1 VKNRF
6 AAPLA
11 ALLAAVA
18 LLPAWAQPAQQPQAP
33 WAPTKPMRIIVPI
46 QGSTNDTL
54 ARLVAPKLAAALGQ
68 PVTVENR
75 PGAGGNVGSLL
86 VAKSEPD
93 GHTLLVGYNGP
104 MAINPT
110 LFKNMPFDPL
120 KDLAPITNAMKAPQY
135 LAVNPKAGINTVA
148 DLVREA
154 KKDPNKLSFGSVAV
168 GSGSHLTME
177 MLKMEAGVNLTHVP
191 YKGAG
196 EAVTALVAG
205 DIQAAF
211 FVPGNVQEFAHQG
224 RLKLIASSGRKR
236 FASTPEVPTLIE
248 LGYKDFEATVW
259 AGFYA
264 AGGTPRRII
273 DRLNTE
279 LVRALNSPE
288 VGDKLRAIEYE
299 VVPSTPE
306 EFANWH
312 RLEVQRWGAIIKATG
327 AKAD

>member
-1 VKNRF
+1 MTFRF
-6 AAPLA
+6 AARLA

-18 LLPAWAQPAQQPQAP
+18 IMPAHAQQQ
-33 WAPTKPMRIIVPI
+33 WAPTKAVRIIVPI

-54 ARLVAPKLAAALGQ
+54 ARLVAPKLAEALGQ

-75 PGAGGNVGSLL
+75 PGAGGNVGSSF
-86 VAKSEPD
+86 VARAEPD

-120 KDLAPITNAMKAPQY
+120 KDLVPITNAMKGAQY
-135 LAVNPKAGINTVA
+135 LTVTPSAGINSVA

-154 KKDPNKLSFGSVAV
+154 KKDPNKLSYASVAV

-177 MLKMEAGVNLTHVP
+177 MLKMEAGINLTHVP

-196 EAVTALVAG
+196 EAITGLLSGNVHAG
-205 DIQAAF
+205 F
-211 FVPGNVQEFAHQG
+211 FVPGNVQEFAKDG
-224 RLKLIASSGRKR
+224 RLKLLASTGRKR
-236 FASTPEVPTLIE
+236 YASTPDVPTMIE
-248 LGYKDFEATVW
+248 LGFKDFEATVW

-264 AGGTPRRII
+264 PGGTPRRII
-273 DRLNTE
+273 DRYNRE
-279 LVRALNSPE
+279 LVRILQSPE
-288 VGDKLRAIEYE
+288 VADKLRQIEYE

-306 EFANWH
+306 EFHNWN
-312 RLEVQRWGAIIKATG
+312 RLEIQRWGRIIKETG
-327 AKAD
+327 AKVD

>member
-1 VKNRF
+1 MNTPKRF
-6 AAPLA
+6 AAALAFLLATA
-11 ALLAAVA
+11 ALPCWSQSA
-18 LLPAWAQPAQQPQAP
+18 
-33 WAPTKPMRIIVPI
+33 WAPTKPVRIIVPI

-54 ARLVAPKLAAALGQ
+54 ARLVAPRLALALGQ

-93 GHTLLVGYNGP
+93 GHMLLVGYNGP

-120 KDLAPITNAMKAPQY
+120 KDLAPITIAMKAPQY
-135 LAVNPKAGINTVA
+135 LAVNPKAGINSVA

-177 MLKMEAGVNLTHVP
+177 MLKLETGAHLTHVP

-211 FVPGNVQEFAHQG
+211 FVPGNVQEFASQG

-248 LGYKDFEATVW
+248 LGYKDFEAVVW

-273 DRLNTE
+273 DRYNTE
-279 LVRALNSPE
+279 LIRALNSPE
-288 VGDKLRAIEYE
+288 VADKLKAIEYE
-299 VVPSTPE
+299 VVSSTPE
-306 EFANWH
+306 EFHNWN
-312 RLEVQRWGAIIKATG
+312 RLEIERWGRIIKATG
-327 AKAD
+327 AKAE

>member
-1 VKNRF
+1 MNKSSRLV
-6 AAPLA
+6 AVIA
-11 ALLAAVA
+11 ALLAAMA
-18 LLPAWAQPAQQPQAP
+18 LPSWSQSSAST
-33 WAPTKPMRIIVPI
+33 WAPTKPVRIVVPI

-54 ARLVAPKLAAALGQ
+54 ARLVAPRLAQALGQ

-86 VAKSEPD
+86 VARSEPD
-93 GHTLLVGYNGP
+93 GHMLLVGYNGP

-120 KDLAPITNAMKAPQY
+120 KDLAPITIAMKGPQY
-135 LAVNPKAGINTVA
+135 LVVNPKAGINSVA

-154 KKDPNKLSFGSVAV
+154 KKDANKLSFGSVAV

-177 MLKMEAGVNLTHVP
+177 LLQLETGAHLTHVP

-211 FVPGNVQEFAHQG
+211 LVPGNVQEFASQG
-224 RLKLIASSGRKR
+224 RLKLIASTGRKR
-236 FASTPEVPTLIE
+236 IASTPEVPTMIE
-248 LGYKDFEATVW
+248 LGYKDFEAVVW

-273 DRLNTE
+273 DRYNTE
-279 LVRALNSPE
+279 LTRALNSPE
-288 VGDKLRAIEYE
+288 VADKLKAMEYE
-299 VVPSTPE
+299 VVSSTPE
-306 EFANWH
+306 DFHHWN
-312 RLEVQRWGAIIKATG
+312 RLEIDRWGRIIKATG
-327 AKAD
+327 AKVD